1 MGPKNFQQRTEIKK
15 TKQIYFD
22 HFFVIKRLSDTNETF
37 HTVSPFLVE
46 KAIVSVIGE
55 VPSIRKLR
63 SGDLLVEVGTQKQ
76 SHQILKMKALATIP
90 IEVSTHSSL
99 NSSKGVITCGELYHS
114 TIEEITED
122 LKSEGVTHVRRIFI
136 RRDGQ
141 LLPTKHLVLTFQSP
155 TLPEKVKAGYMKL
168 AVRPFIPNPLRC
180 YQCQRFGHSKISCRG
195 TPTCARCAEKGHDS
209 QQCTAQEKCVNCSGD
224 HTSFSRSCPRWQLE
238 KDIIALKTK
247 EQISYVEAKRKILA
261 QTPKPGLSYATASKV
276 PVPGNFCTNC
286 SCMNCTKFTTK
297 TKIVEKTSESETEP
311 SSNSVPDTDKPTK
324 RKTSS
329 KSQRSLKLKL
339 SKSNIPEKMI
349 SEKLKAKLR
358 KSKIK
363 NSVALGLANQG
374 VVHRDLASV
383 FGGMSKS
390 PDLITLHPSEE
401 DDEELQ
407 MSCDATHSPTTV
419 SNTSTQNKLS

>member
-1 MGPKNFQQRTEIKK
+1 MEYDQYRILRTNAAYIMMCDAVNML
-15 TKQIYFD
+15 YNNS
-22 HFFVIKRLSDTNETF
+22 VGNE
-37 HTVSPFLVE
+37 
-46 KAIVSVIGE
+46 
-55 VPSIRKLR
+55 
-63 SGDLLVEVGTQKQ
+63 
-76 SHQILKMKALATIP
+76 SHIAVAK
-90 IEVSTHSSL
+90 
-99 NSSKGVITCGELYHS
+99 
-114 TIEEITED
+114 
-122 LKSEGVTHVRRIFI
+122 
-136 RRDGQ
+136 RDGQ
-141 LLPTKHLVLTFQSP
+141 LLPTKHLILTFQSP

-238 KDIIALKTK
+238 KDIIALKIK

-261 QTPKPGLSYATASKV
+261 QTPKPGLSYATAAKV
-276 PVPGNFCTNC
+276 PVQGNFCTNC
-286 SCMNCTKFTTK
+286 SCMNCIKFTTK

-339 SKSNIPEKMI
+339 SKSNIPEKTI
-349 SEKLKAKLR
+349 SEKLK
-358 KSKIK
+358 
-363 NSVALGLANQG
+363 G

-390 PDLITLHPSEE
+390 PDLITLHPPEE
-401 DDEELQ
+401 EDEELQ

-419 SNTSTQNKLS
+419 SNTSPQNKLS